1 MARKTTTRGKQKEKR
16 QVAHGRAYIHSTFN
30 NTIVTITDDSGNTLA
45 WASAGHV
52 GFKGSRKGTPFAAQL
67 SAESCAKKAKDH
79 AMGSIDVYVS
89 GPGGGRETAIRSLNA
104 SRPRSQIHPRHYA
117 IAPQRLPPTQKATS
131 LKFF

>member
-16 QVAHGRAYIHSTFN
+16 QVAHGRAYVHATFN
-30 NTIVTITDDSGNTLA
+30 NTIVTITDPSGNVLC

-67 SAESCAKKAKDH
+67 SAESCCKKAKDH
-79 AMGSIDVYVS
+79 GMESVDVYVS

-104 SRPRSQIHPRHYA
+104 NGLEVKSIRDVTPLPHNGCRPPKKRRV
-117 IAPQRLPPTQKATS
+117 
-131 LKFF
+131 